1 MRSYYDFRIFYKGQ
15 EINNIFEITEEVSY
29 VYGEREQVDSLII
42 KYINNQGKL
51 VIEKFDVRDLTFQ
64 SKRGEINEFVGKKS
78 E

>member
-15 EINNIFEITEEVSY
+15 EINNIFEITEEISY
-29 VYGEREQVDSLII
+29 AYGEREQVDSLII

-51 VIEKFDVRDLTFQ
+51 VIEEFDVRDLTFQ
-64 SKRGEINEFVGKKS
+64 SKRGELNEFMDKKS